1 MNDRPTTAYP
11 PSRGPLTSKQAES
24 AGSSDNDSGYG
35 SDNGYDSG
43 SSYWHARVMARAMA
57 RAMAQSAARAATKTV
72 LEDGRTDDWGTNK
85 RRNEGAADEKK
96 RSKGAG
102 EGLLMR
108 TTSMTSRSILVCS
121 GQPREEYPPSA
132 ADACRWNQGPATPVL
147 KCRAPMISH
156 NKRPFDGT
164 RERKKK
170 VNAYESKGS

>member
-1 MNDRPTTAYP
+1 
-11 PSRGPLTSKQAES
+11 
-24 AGSSDNDSGYG
+24 
-35 SDNGYDSG
+35 
-43 SSYWHARVMARAMA
+43 
-57 RAMAQSAARAATKTV
+57 
-72 LEDGRTDDWGTNK
+72 
-85 RRNEGAADEKK
+85 
-96 RSKGAG
+96 
-102 EGLLMR
+102 MR

-170 VNAYESKGS
+170 VNAYESKGSQIRSDCKETRQHSASSATQDSVSQRCLYDRLQQHKRCNIGPELRLHVHVLFLRFFFYYLFWSYLMYNESSDV